1 VPPADFPGARLL
13 FSIDPAVSFLNH
25 GSFGAVP
32 IAVQRAQQRIRDE
45 IESNPVRFY
54 GEGVV
59 DRIIHTRRHLAGF
72 LGADPDSSAL
82 LSNTTA
88 AVSLVLQSV
97 RLESADEVLV
107 TDHVYGAVD
116 LAVRRR
122 CRRAGASVRSVSL
135 PLDASDAEIVA
146 RVRSALRPGKTKLL
160 IIEHLSSAT
169 AKLFPV
175 REVAAAAREH
185 EIPVLVD
192 AAHVPGMLAVEVS
205 GLGADFWV
213 GNLHKWAFAPR
224 GTALL
229 AVAPAWRRRIEPL
242 VVSWEQEQGFPLSV
256 EYQGTIDYTPWLAAP
271 TGLFTLRT
279 LGWAAVREHN
289 AALAAHGQRVVGA
302 ALGVDPADLPEPGHP
317 EISMRVVPLPAGL
330 VTNSA
335 EAIALREYLADKLST
350 EVQVSGWNGR
360 GLLRLSAQVYNRA
373 DEYDRLAE
381 RLPAALT
388 AYQV

>member
-1 VPPADFPGARLL
+1 VPPPDAFAGARLL
-13 FSIDPAVSFLNH
+13 FSIDPALSFLNH

-54 GEGVV
+54 GQGVL

-72 LGADPDSSAL
+72 LGADPEGSAL
-82 LSNTTA
+82 LANTTTGI
-88 AVSLVLQSV
+88 SLVLQSL
-97 RLESADEVLV
+97 RLESGDEVLL

-116 LAVRRR
+116 LAVRRQ
-122 CRRAGASVRSVSL
+122 CRRSGATLRSVSL
-135 PLDASDAEIVA
+135 PLGASDAEIVA

-175 REVAAAAREH
+175 REIAAAAREH
-185 EIPVLVD
+185 EIPILVD
-192 AAHVPGMLAVEVS
+192 AAHVPGMLPVEVS

-213 GNLHKWAFAPR
+213 GNLHKWAYAPR
-224 GTALL
+224 GTAVLS
-229 AVAPAWRRRIEPL
+229 VAPAWRRRIEPL

-271 TGLFTLRT
+271 IGLFTLRT
-279 LGWAAVREHN
+279 LGWEAVRAHN
-289 AALAAHGQRVVGA
+289 GALAVHGQQVVGA
-302 ALGVDPADLPEPGHP
+302 ALGVTPADLPDPGDP

-330 VTNSA
+330 ATNSA
-335 EAIALREYLADKLST
+335 EAMDLRQYIADKLAT
-350 EVQVSGWNGR
+350 EVQVSSWNGR
-360 GLLRLSAQVYNRA
+360 GLLRLSAQVYNRPE
-373 DEYDRLAE
+373 DYDRLAE
-381 RLPAALT
+381 RLPP
-388 AYQV
+388 